1 MDATNLGN
9 LGDLVAYLGI
19 LVAASVAYGKVVGP
33 YQVELTETVIEA
45 LGIRSRYKRV
55 ANLATGIVVAL
66 AFTGVAG
73 YALGRWELLLPGV
86 FAGFLASVEAGR
98 KHDEAKTTNSLP

>member
-1 MDATNLGN
+1 VDTTNLGS

-19 LVAASVAYGKVVGP
+19 ILAASVAYGKAFAP
-33 YQVELTETVIEA
+33 YQVQLTETVIVT
-45 LGIRSRYKRV
+45 LGLSKRWKRL
-55 ANLATGIVVAL
+55 ANLLTGIGVAT
-66 AFTGVAG
+66 AFTAVGA

-98 KHDEAKTTNSLP
+98 QYDATKVDAPAT